1 MKRDKR
7 ESRVFLPTSHD
18 IRQACDRIQQ
28 KWSDR
33 ERRKRAGWTEG
44 GQWLPPVVS
53 TDSLLDD
60 ASRASDPQLY

>member
-28 KWSDR
+28 DWSER
-33 ERRKRAGWTEG
+33 ERRKRAGWLEG

>member
-28 KWSDR
+28 NWSER
-33 ERRKRAGWTEG
+33 ERRKRAGWQEG
-44 GQWLPPVVS
+44 GQWLPPVVT

-60 ASRASDPQLY
+60 ACRASDPQLY